1 MEYDPYDSSGTD
13 DDLPPASQNR
23 AIRGPHPTGNG
34 RNTGPYPYPR
44 QQNTD
49 MEREIHQLERE
60 AYTSVLR
67 AFKAQAD
74 AISWEKE
81 NLITDLRR
89 ELRLSDDEHRELLTI
104 VNSDEVTK
112 RIREWRQ
119 NGGALSSMHPQS
131 SRGAHEA
138 EPGGPALSGSRKRHL
153 SPVAAPVAP
162 SNQPSSNWGPSSTGT
177 KSKKPKMSA
186 PAGPS
191 NRCPIPG
198 NQGSLVGI
206 ENPASLIGKKIWT
219 RWPEDNTFYEA
230 IIKEYDP
237 NKGKH
242 ALVYDIGMTSETWE
256 WINLKKIAPNDIRWE
271 GEDLGGITER
281 KLLHNGAHA
290 GAARGRGTPGSQH
303 RPKKEENVGPPQNGV
318 LKKSS
323 DNIHVPNTETII
335 KEVERVLSN
344 PDIHE
349 IEKARKL
356 LKEHEHSLLEAIAR
370 LAEAS
375 DCDSEGNE
383 VRESSNGDRHMDR
396 NGRSYNYN

>member
-13 DDLPPASQNR
+13 DDLPPAHQNR

-34 RNTGPYPYPR
+34 RNTGPFPYPR
-44 QQNTD
+44 QQNND
-49 MEREIHQLERE
+49 MEKEIHRLERE

-104 VNSDEVTK
+104 VNSDEVTR

-119 NGGALSSMHPQS
+119 NGGAQSIMHPQS
-131 SRGAHEA
+131 SRGAHDT
-138 EPGGPALSGSRKRHL
+138 EPGGPALSDSRKRHL
-153 SPVAAPVAP
+153 SPVAVPVAP
-162 SNQPSSNWGPSSTGT
+162 PNQPGLKWGPSSAGT
-177 KSKKPKMSA
+177 KPKKPKTVIAAIST

-191 NRCPIPG
+191 NRCPVPG
-198 NQGSLVGI
+198 NRAPLAGI
-206 ENPASLIGKKIWT
+206 ENPASLIGRKILT

-237 NKGKH
+237 LKGTH
-242 ALVYDIGMTSETWE
+242 ALVYDIGTKSETWE
-256 WINLKKIAPNDIRWE
+256 WINLKEIAADDIRWE

-281 KLLHNGAHA
+281 KHLHNGGAR
-290 GAARGRGTPGSQH
+290 AARGRGPPGLQS
-303 RPKKEENVGPPQNGV
+303 RSKKEENVGPTQNGIQ
-318 LKKSS
+318 KKGS

-349 IEKARKL
+349 IEKAKKL
-356 LKEHEHSLLEAIAR
+356 LKEHEQSLLDAIAR

-375 DCDSEGNE
+375 DC
-383 VRESSNGDRHMDR
+383 ESGTSF
-396 NGRSYNYN
+396 SFI